1 MKKNNNLLKQKLE
14 YHYKAFDKSKISPDP
29 LEFLHRYNNSND
41 IEISG
46 ILSALFAFG
55 NIKQIMLILEKIHKL
70 MGKHP
75 YDFIIN
81 FNKEKQLK
89 KFENLYHRFYSS
101 EDIISLFLALKEIL
115 INYGSLKYL
124 FLLYYFEK
132 DEDLKNSIYF
142 FNRNIT
148 SVINKYSNPT
158 TGTKFMF
165 PDPAKGSACKRLNL
179 FLRWMVRKDELDFGL
194 WEEIPTSKL
203 TIPLDTHIAK
213 ISKELKLTNKKI
225 VNWSMAEEITKNL
238 KIFDEN
244 DPIKYDFAL
253 CHIGMRNQEF

>member
-14 YHYKAFDKSKISPDP
+14 YHYKAFDRSKISPDP
-29 LEFLHRYNNSND
+29 LEFLHRYNDACD

-46 ILSALFAFG
+46 ILSSVFAYG
-55 NIKQIMLILEKIHKL
+55 NIKQIILILEKVHKL
-70 MGKHP
+70 MGKSP
-75 YDFIIN
+75 YNFIIN
-81 FNKEKQLK
+81 FNVDKQK
-89 KFENLYHRFYSS
+89 NKFANLYHRFYSS
-101 EDIISLFLALKEIL
+101 NDIISLFLALQEIL
-115 INYGSLKYL
+115 LTYGSLKYL
-124 FLLYYFEK
+124 FLLYYFETDK
-132 DEDLKNSIYF
+132 NLKNAIYF

-148 SVINKYSNPT
+148 LVINKYSEPT

-179 FLRWMVRKDELDFGL
+179 FLRWMVRKDELDFGI
-194 WEEIPTSKL
+194 WEEISPSKL

-213 ISKELKLTNKKI
+213 ISTELKLTTQKI
-225 VNWSMAEEITKNL
+225 ANWKMAEEITQNL
-238 KIFDEN
+238 KQFDED